1 MIPQKL
7 LLCLRALDI
16 QVRSTIDLTST
27 GRLTKAGEPPLTPQ
41 MLMSQMVANQVALM
55 QALRDL
61 IVLMVAPE
69 VGNDP
74 EDGLPPD
81 TPRDS

>member
-1 MIPQKL
+1 MIPKNL

-16 QVRSTIDLTST
+16 QVRSTIQLTSQ
-27 GRLTKAGEPPLTPQ
+27 GRLTKPGEPSLTPQ
-41 MLMSQMVANQVALM
+41 MLMTQMVANQVALM

-61 IVLMVAPE
+61 IVLMVSPE
-69 VGNDP
+69 DAYDP